1 VTFAL
6 LNKPAAMPRF
16 EPRPHEEREVMRNRF
31 GLAAIALIAAFAAD
45 LLAPGCA
52 EETQA
57 FLRAGLPILL
67 AHLAG
72 SVALAAHIGWRPAF
86 SAPRLALALS
96 LDGVA
101 ITAAMIVGGGA
112 SAYLFPLFSW
122 MILGAGARFGAA
134 FLGLTVGLA
143 SLGFALVVAVT
154 PFWRA
159 HAPLAVSLMLSLV
172 VLPLYGAVLLREI
185 AASRAAA
192 ERANQAKT
200 LFLASVSHELRT
212 PLTAIVGLTGL
223 LQRSRLDSEQS
234 GMVRTLSDAAQTL
247 LRQVEH
253 LLSGASDEIGAAA
266 REETV
271 DLFALLVRLRNLL
284 AVEADA
290 KGVRLGLTIE
300 AGAPRHIRGDLRH
313 LQEILQNVAAN
324 AVKFTSAGAVAIR
337 LGARRG
343 PDGLWVEVEVRDTG
357 PGVAPEARDRIFEP
371 FRQGD
376 PSVREKFGGAGL
388 GLAIVRRRLE
398 AMGGAIA
405 LDSRPGE
412 GAAFRLRWP
421 AVEVAAGAA
430 EADAS
435 NAPPCLSLSQGADIL
450 AVARRHALAVL
461 ACGDDAAALSRGR
474 RVAAELAGLCGAAP
488 RRGLKI
494 LLAEDNAVN
503 GRVLAKLL
511 AGAGHEA
518 RVVGDGEA
526 ALLAMLRE
534 TFDVVLLDVNMPRLG
549 GVETARIYA
558 AAGGGAAMLALTA
571 DDSAEIRRR
580 CRAAGMV
587 DCLCKPIAPEALAA
601 AVAMASAARRSEA
614 QGEGEDAA
622 APRRAELEATAMD
635 AATLAALG
643 RLGGAEFLRELLVQ
657 FAGDAARL
665 VEELQESLARGDM
678 SSLLRQAHALESMAG
693 NMGAAALVKLC
704 RAWRAMA
711 EKKLALSA
719 ARESGRLRRRW
730 GMTLDAV
737 GRALAQA

>member
-1 VTFAL
+1 
-6 LNKPAAMPRF
+6 
-16 EPRPHEEREVMRNRF
+16 
-31 GLAAIALIAAFAAD
+31 
-45 LLAPGCA
+45 
-52 EETQA
+52 
-57 FLRAGLPILL
+57 
-67 AHLAG
+67 
-72 SVALAAHIGWRPAF
+72 
-86 SAPRLALALS
+86 
-96 LDGVA
+96 
-101 ITAAMIVGGGA
+101 
-112 SAYLFPLFSW
+112 
-122 MILGAGARFGAA
+122 
-134 FLGLTVGLA
+134 
-143 SLGFALVVAVT
+143 
-154 PFWRA
+154 
-159 HAPLAVSLMLSLV
+159 
-172 VLPLYGAVLLREI
+172 
-185 AASRAAA
+185 
-192 ERANQAKT
+192 
-200 LFLASVSHELRT
+200 
-212 PLTAIVGLTGL
+212 
-223 LQRSRLDSEQS
+223 
-234 GMVRTLSDAAQTL
+234 
-247 LRQVEH
+247 
-253 LLSGASDEIGAAA
+253 
-266 REETV
+266 
-271 DLFALLVRLRNLL
+271 
-284 AVEADA
+284 
-290 KGVRLGLTIE
+290 
-300 AGAPRHIRGDLRH
+300 
-313 LQEILQNVAAN
+313 
-324 AVKFTSAGAVAIR
+324 
-337 LGARRG
+337 
-343 PDGLWVEVEVRDTG
+343 
-357 PGVAPEARDRIFEP
+357 
-371 FRQGD
+371 
-376 PSVREKFGGAGL
+376 
-388 GLAIVRRRLE
+388 
-398 AMGGAIA
+398 
-405 LDSRPGE
+405 
-412 GAAFRLRWP
+412 
-421 AVEVAAGAA
+421 
-430 EADAS
+430 S

-534 TFDVVLLDVNMPRLG
+534 KFDVVLLDVNMPRLG

-601 AVAMASAARRSEA
+601 AVAMASAGRRSEA
-614 QGEGEDAA
+614 QGVGESEDAA
-622 APRRAELEATAMD
+622 APRGAELEAAAMD

-704 RAWRAMA
+704 RAWRAMN

-730 GMTLDAV
+730 RMTLDAV